1 MFLYPA
7 KSVTKYQ
14 IHDKEI
20 IVIGELHKSLSFEYE
35 TSNNQIFTS
44 DFLYKQITSSSDT
57 AVYLEIDPIEDIN
70 KRIEYYSYIN
80 IFSKNLMDFITKIKN
95 TSNGKKL
102 SERIYGFDYRRIHP
116 MFGQFDKNKL
126 QDKFFNGL
134 FSGIKLVDLITIL
147 NFVMFEITNWKKLQW
162 NNFDKVIPGV
172 IHNLEEYFK
181 YYDSQYNT
189 FSNILKADENIE
201 ITQINNYQIFTDR
214 LMYFFADFT
223 DFFMLRDVLSRNEK
237 RIFIL
242 VGENHANSLNKT
254 LRQNIIYPPHNINDI
269 PFNIKQKLGKNAK
282 FLGKEISKNSE
293 QVMIRF
299 L

>member
-1 MFLYPA
+1 MFLYPT
-7 KSVTKYQ
+7 KSVAKYQ
-14 IHDKEI
+14 IHDKEV

-35 TSNNQIFTS
+35 KNSNRILTP
-44 DFLYKQITSSSDT
+44 DFLYKQITSSEDT

-70 KRIEYYSYIN
+70 KRIEYYSYMN

-116 MFGQFDKNKL
+116 MFGQFAKNKL

-134 FSGIKLVDLITIL
+134 LSGIKLADLMTIL
-147 NFVMFEITNWKKLQW
+147 NFVMFEITNWKKSGW
-162 NNFDKVIPGV
+162 NDFDKVIPGV
-172 IHNLEEYFK
+172 INNLEEYFK

-189 FSNILKADENIE
+189 FLNILKADGNIE
-201 ITQINNYQIFTDR
+201 ITQINNYQMFTDR
-214 LMYFFADFT
+214 LMYFLSDFT
-223 DFFMLRDVLSRNEK
+223 DFFMLRDILSRNET

-242 VGENHANSLNKT
+242 VGENHASSLNKT
-254 LRQNIIYPPHNINDI
+254 LQQNMTYPPHNINDI
-269 PFNIKQKLGKNAK
+269 PFNMKQKLGKNAK
-282 FLGKEISKNSE
+282 FLGKEVPKNSE